1 MRTTLI
7 LDDELVSKAS
17 ALTGIEEKTKLV
29 HMGLEAL
36 IHRASSR
43 RLAAL
48 GGAAPEFDIAPR
60 RRTEEVE
67 MDKVAETPEP
77 YGPGRH

>member
-7 LDDELVSKAS
+7 LDDDLISKAS
-17 ALTGIEEKTKLV
+17 ALTGVEEKTRLV

-36 IHRASSR
+36 IHKASSR

-48 GGAAPEFDIAPR
+48 GGAAPEFSVAPR
-60 RRTEEVE
+60 RKTED
-67 MDKVAETPEP
+67 MMKVAEPAKS
-77 YGPGRH
+77 YGSRRH